1 MPGAYALAESE
12 RGASPAASGLD
23 SPLVATQAA
32 SASCHQ
38 RSPGFSTEEQHLFY
52 VLLSGIRKHNY
63 TPGLFMGNEASGKS
77 LVTRRFTHITPQ
89 VSDKGL

>member
-38 RSPGFSTEEQHLFY
+38 RSPGFGTEEQHLFY
-52 VLLSGIRKHNY
+52 LL
-63 TPGLFMGNEASGKS
+63 L
-77 LVTRRFTHITPQ
+77 
-89 VSDKGL
+89 